1 MRKNGTQAGLA
12 FGLACFMMA
21 LFWMRYETTYDGFLS
36 RRGAHL
42 PYIVPLTNSLLI
54 CK

>member
-21 LFWMRYETTYDGFLS
+21 LFWMRYETTYDGFYPDA
-36 RRGAHL
+36 AHI
-42 PYIVPLTNSLLI
+42 YRI
-54 CK
+54 